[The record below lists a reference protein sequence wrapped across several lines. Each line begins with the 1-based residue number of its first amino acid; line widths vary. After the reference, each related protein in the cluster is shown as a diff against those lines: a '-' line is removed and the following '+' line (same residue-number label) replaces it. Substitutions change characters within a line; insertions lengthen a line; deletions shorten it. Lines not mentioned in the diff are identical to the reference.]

1 MILPLLPSQRSGIWD
16 KTLLKGG
23 LGKGRRRAA
32 MVFPLLHSWG
42 VAAGVLGSD
51 SPPQAGHAVHSHAA
65 AGVLAELGLQQV
77 EPIFHN
83 LAGRRRSIIK
93 WPILQGWEERN
104 AVKTQEK
111 LSGCFYSGCW
121 CLGPQQWGSRRV
133 PGTGHVGELCSII

>member
-1 MILPLLPSQRSGIWD
+1 MVLPLLPSQSSWD

-23 LGKGRRRAA
+23 LGKGRRAA

-51 SPPQAGHAVHSHAA
+51 SPPQAGHAVHGHAA

-93 WPILQGWEERN
+93 WPILQGWKERKESQDSGKTLGLFLLRVLVFGAS
-104 AVKTQEK
+104 AVGK
-111 LSGCFYSGCW
+111 
-121 CLGPQQWGSRRV
+121 
-133 PGTGHVGELCSII
+133 